1 MDKPRVVADT
11 NVLVSGLLW
20 TGLPHKII
28 KLAENNYI
36 TLYSSLPIIEETSE
50 VLERDKFISRIEKL
64 NTTREELIESL
75 LSAIEIIHPT
85 ESVLLIKSDPDD
97 NKVLEC
103 ALTAAADFIISGDPH
118 LIELKSFR
126 NTPIVTPLRF
136 INLSSPK

>member
-75 LSAIEIIHPT
+75 ISIIEIVHPT
-85 ESVLLIKSDPDD
+85 EVISLIKNDPDD
-97 NKVLEC
+97 NRILEC
-103 ALTAAADFIISGDPH
+103 ALAADADFVISGDPH
-118 LIELKSFR
+118 LLILKIFR
-126 NTPIVTPLRF
+126 DIPILTPQKFV
-136 INLSSPK
+136 NLPY